1 MTKIHE
7 LKGNGIVKSIRNLS
21 FSPSG
26 ALLAVVDNSDDHNLA
41 VYNVETGTCVAKSKG
56 DRSAIQELAFKNET
70 QFATVGAKH
79 FKEWTIASGNIKGK
93 MGNFNKKSNMIGSIV
108 ANGQTYLTGAA
119 TGELFVW
126 NGSSLSKVA
135 AKNHTKLIDAIT
147 VQDGLIFTGGRD
159 AKIFALDAS
168 TYATKFS
175 IDCAATFT
183 GSSSANIRGISYSPR
198 KHKLMVGTFGH
209 EVWEV
214 PCKLKENIVGKP
226 NCLIKG
232 HYAPL
237 NKWNNECWG
246 LATFPSKDKYATCSW
261 DQTLRIWDTATR
273 KMEKCI
279 DLKLDAKGQKI
290 AVDAKT
296 KEPGKDVW
304 ASSVDISPNGAFV
317 AVGTFGGNLRVW
329 STKDWKIV
337 YEKAL
342 CKKHIEDLKFSPDGQ
357 YLVCGAHDQKL
368 YLYNTSNWKKIKTFG
383 RSSASVIHIDWTRD
397 SQNIRTNDASYE
409 ILYYAIPGCNQDT
422 SGASSLRDAEW
433 ATQSCI
439 LGWAV

>member
-1 MTKIHE
+1 
-7 LKGNGIVKSIRNLS
+7 
-21 FSPSG
+21 
-26 ALLAVVDNSDDHNLA
+26 
-41 VYNVETGTCVAKSKG
+41 
-56 DRSAIQELAFKNET
+56 
-70 QFATVGAKH
+70 
-79 FKEWTIASGNIKGK
+79 
-93 MGNFNKKSNMIGSIV
+93 MGNFNKKSNMVGSIV

-126 NGSSLSKVA
+126 NGPTLSKVA
-135 AKNHTKLIDAIT
+135 AKNHSKLIDAIT

-159 AKIFALDAS
+159 AKIFALDAN

-183 GSSSANIRGISYSPR
+183 GSSSANIRGISYSQT
-198 KHKLMVGTFGH
+198 KKKLMVGTFGH

-273 KMEKCI
+273 KMDKCI

-290 AVDAKT
+290 PVDAKT

-304 ASSVDISPNGAFV
+304 ASSVDISPNG
-317 AVGTFGGNLRVW
+317 
-329 STKDWKIV
+329 
-337 YEKAL
+337 
-342 CKKHIEDLKFSPDGQ
+342 
-357 YLVCGAHDQKL
+357 
-368 YLYNTSNWKKIKTFG
+368 
-383 RSSASVIHIDWTRD
+383 
-397 SQNIRTNDASYE
+397 
-409 ILYYAIPGCNQDT
+409 
-422 SGASSLRDAEW
+422 
-433 ATQSCI
+433 
-439 LGWAV
+439 